1 MGHLLAD
8 GGGGLAENG
17 LLGRLAAL
25 ADAAL
30 DQVVIYHHDRAGRLV
45 KQVDGEGGFTENLY
59 NADGELAAQLRATRE
74 GRTTTRQLDY
84 DLLGRVV
91 SQTLDAGGINANTR
105 TDYDAF
111 GRVVRSV
118 DGTGRAT
125 ATAYPESGS
134 SGGRT

>member
-1 MGHLLAD
+1 MDHLLAD

-45 KQVDGEGGFTENLY
+45 KQVDGEGGFTDNLY
-59 NADGELAAQLRATRE
+59 NAYGELAAQLRATRE

-84 DLLGRVV
+84 DLLGRGV
-91 SQTLDAGGINANTR
+91 SPTLESGGHHATTPTASHTYHTR
-105 TDYDAF
+105 TASCRDNCLL
-111 GRVVRSV
+111 
-118 DGTGRAT
+118 
-125 ATAYPESGS
+125 
-134 SGGRT
+134 